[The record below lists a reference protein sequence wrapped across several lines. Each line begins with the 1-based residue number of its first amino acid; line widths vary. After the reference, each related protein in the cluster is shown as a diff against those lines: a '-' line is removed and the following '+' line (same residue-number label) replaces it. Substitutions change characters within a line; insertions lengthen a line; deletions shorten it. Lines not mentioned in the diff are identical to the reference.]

1 MQIFALVA
9 GTNDATVKLFV
20 VNAHLTAGPSA
31 DRRLRQVHEA
41 LETVEKD
48 GGGCHDGVGTL
59 GKLREKLQNKNS
71 WSFADKLRSLQDK
84 KKHDDEKDRFYGATS
99 NE

>member
-1 MQIFALVA
+1 MMQIFSLVA

-48 GGGCHDGVGTL
+48 RGGLSRRCGYI
-59 GKLREKLQNKNS
+59 GKTEGEISKQKLIE
-71 WSFADKLRSLQDK
+71 FC
-84 KKHDDEKDRFYGATS
+84 
-99 NE
+99 

>member
-1 MQIFALVA
+1 MMQIFALVA

-48 GGGCHDGVGTL
+48 RGGLSRRCGYI
-59 GKLREKLQNKNS
+59 GKTEGEISKQKLIEFCWQVEES
-71 WSFADKLRSLQDK
+71 SR
-84 KKHDDEKDRFYGATS
+84 
-99 NE
+99 

>member
-1 MQIFALVA
+1 M
-9 GTNDATVKLFV
+9 
-20 VNAHLTAGPSA
+20 
-31 DRRLRQVHEA
+31 
-41 LETVEKD
+41 

-84 KKHDDEKDRFYGATS
+84 KNMTMKRIGFMVQQVMS
-99 NE
+99 NIVRVVILLY

>member
-1 MQIFALVA
+1 M
-9 GTNDATVKLFV
+9 
-20 VNAHLTAGPSA
+20 
-31 DRRLRQVHEA
+31 
-41 LETVEKD
+41 

-84 KKHDDEKDRFYGATS
+84 KHDDEKDRFYGATS